1 MQQAFDDKAVGSAS
15 TSGKIN
21 SWIQDEAAIRFQFGT
36 GFAKSTS
43 VRKQFPFDEQAS
55 SKTKGASM
63 ESILPAAIV
72 CVGVIAA
79 GLLFQATVNLVL
91 RVLDQFG

>member
-1 MQQAFDDKAVGSAS
+1 MFGR
-15 TSGKIN
+15 IN
-21 SWIQDEAAIRFQFGT
+21 GWIQVEATNRFRFGT
-36 GFAKSTS
+36 GLAREQFRSKSS
-43 VRKQFPFDEQAS
+43 PFDEQAS

-72 CVGVIAA
+72 CVGVVAA